1 MKKML
6 GAAVVAVLVCFVP
19 SMVSAKVSLP
29 KVIGSHMVLQQAM
42 PVPVWGWAE
51 AGEEVTVTFAGQTKT
66 AKADDAGNWKVT
78 LGKLKASAEPRAMTV
93 KGKNE
98 ITLED
103 ILVGEVW
110 IGSGQSN
117 MERWVVA
124 SKDAGKEIAEAK
136 YPNIR
141 LFLVPHVV
149 SPKPQKDVNAKWVA
163 CSSKSIPRFSAV
175 TYFFGREIHRE
186 VKVPVG
192 LIATSRTMTRI
203 EPWMPKAPDPVKPA
217 WQPIR
222 GAYQNPCVLYNGMV
236 HPLIPFA
243 FRGALWYQGESNV
256 LQKDG
261 MEYLGKQKALIEGW
275 RKAWGQGDF
284 PFYFVQLAPLGR
296 WYEPG
301 QLPALWEAQTATL
314 AVPNTGMAVI
324 HDTVGGAIRNIH
336 PADKQTVGKRLSLWA
351 LAKVYGKKDLVYS
364 GPLYKSMKVKGKKIR
379 LFFAHTGGG
388 LVARDGKPLTH
399 FTIAGAD
406 KKFVPAK
413 AEVDGS
419 EIVVSAEGVA
429 APKAVRFAWE
439 KSARPNLANKE
450 GLPASPF
457 RTKDWRGGTGE

>member
-1 MKKML
+1 MMRRASERIVVL
-6 GAAVVAVLVCFVP
+6 LILAVAVSTSARADVKLP
-19 SMVSAKVSLP
+19 SVLN
-29 KVIGSHMVLQQAM
+29 SHMVLQRDM

-78 LGKLKASAEPRAMTV
+78 LDKLEASAEPRSLTV

-117 MERWVVA
+117 MERWISA
-124 SKDAGKEIAEAK
+124 SKDASKEIAEAK
-136 YPNIR
+136 HPNIR
-141 LFLVPHVV
+141 LLLVPHVV
-149 SPKPQKDVNAKWVA
+149 SPEPQKDVKAKWAA
-163 CSSKSIPRFSAV
+163 CSPETIPKFSAV
-175 TYFFGREIHRE
+175 TYFFGREIHQE
-186 VKVPVG
+186 LKVPVG

-203 EPWMPKAPDPVKPA
+203 EPWMPEAPDPVKPPWA
-217 WQPIR
+217 PIK
-222 GAYQNPCVLYNGMV
+222 GDHQNPCVLYNGMV

-261 MEYLGKQKALIEGW
+261 MEYLDKQKALIEGW

-301 QLPALWEAQTATL
+301 QLPAFWEAQTATL

-324 HDTVGGAIRNIH
+324 HDTVGGAINNIH
-336 PADKQTVGKRLSLWA
+336 PPDKQTVGKRLSLWA
-351 LAKVYGKKDLVYS
+351 LAKVHGKDITYS
-364 GPLYKSMKVKGKKIR
+364 GPLYKKTTIEGGKIR
-379 LFFAHTGGG
+379 LSFDHVGGG
-388 LVARDGKPLTH
+388 LMASDSKPLTH
-399 FTIAGAD
+399 FTIAGED
-406 KKFVPAK
+406 KKFVPAQ
-413 AEVDGS
+413 AEVDGG

-457 RTKDWRGGTGE
+457 RTDKW

>member
-1 MKKML
+1 MRRTLKRIVVFSVMVL
-6 GAAVVAVLVCFVP
+6 AAGAVARADVKLPSVL
-19 SMVSAKVSLP
+19 AA
-29 KVIGSHMVLQQAM
+29 HMVLQQGM

-51 AGEEVTVTFAGQTKT
+51 PGEAVTVTFAGQTKT
-66 AKADDAGNWKVT
+66 AKADDAGNWRVT
-78 LGKLKASAEPRAMTV
+78 LDKLRASAEPRTMTV

-110 IGSGQSN
+110 IASGQSN
-117 MERWVVA
+117 MERWVCVT
-124 SKDAGKEIAEAK
+124 KDAGKEIAEAA

-149 SPKPQKDVNAKWVA
+149 SSEPQKDVAATWVA
-163 CSSKSIPRFSAV
+163 CNSETIQKFSAV
-175 TYFFGREIHRE
+175 AYYFGREIHRE
-186 VKVPVG
+186 GKVPVG

-203 EPWMPKAPDPVKPA
+203 EPWMPEPPDPVKPP
-217 WQPIR
+217 WDPIK
-222 GAYQNPCVLYNGMV
+222 GDYQNPCVLYNGMV

-261 MEYLGKQKALIEGW
+261 MEYLDKQKALIEGW

-284 PFYFVQLAPLGR
+284 PFYFVQIAPLGR
-296 WYEPG
+296 WYEQG
-301 QLPALWEAQTATL
+301 ELPALWEAQTATL
-314 AVPNTGMAVI
+314 AVPNTGMVVI
-324 HDTVGGAIRNIH
+324 HDTVGGDINNIH

-351 LAKVYGKKDLVYS
+351 LAKVYGRDITYS
-364 GPLYKSMKVKGKKIR
+364 GPLYKDMKIDGDKIR
-379 LFFAHTGGG
+379 LMFDHAGGG
-388 LVARDGKPLTH
+388 LVASDGQPLTH
-399 FTIAGAD
+399 FTIAGDD
-406 KKFVPAK
+406 KNFVPAK
-413 AEVDGS
+413 AEVEGS
-419 EIVVSAEGVA
+419 QIVVSAEGVA

-457 RTKDWRGGTGE
+457 RTDKW